1 MHCYRTES
9 TTVDIEAGGDATRR
23 TAKLLVEF
31 ALLELGEVLLLVWY
45 SCGECDGSIS
55 GAIVI
60 NLLCVWVAETT
71 TT

>member
-9 TTVDIEAGGDATRR
+9 TTVDIEAGGDA
-23 TAKLLVEF
+23 KLLVEF
-31 ALLELGEVLLLVWY
+31 ASRAQLGEMLLLV
-45 SCGECDGSIS
+45 GSIS

-71 TT
+71 TTTT

>member
-9 TTVDIEAGGDATRR
+9 TTVDIEAGGDA
-23 TAKLLVEF
+23 KLLVEF
-31 ALLELGEVLLLVWY
+31 ASRAQLGEVLLLVWY

-71 TT
+71 TTT